1 MIRENR
7 DTSIG
12 SVIQLR
18 NFQLICNFKA
28 EVMRFLVRQ
37 SDVKSPCDD
46 FVTSHTHFC
55 NFSRLYIF
63 DIVVCY
69 NTGFDKL
76 LHDSTL
82 DFVWHCIK
90 FLLTIVNKVC
100 PKID

>member
-1 MIRENR
+1 MIWKNR

-37 SDVKSPCDD
+37 GDVKSLCDN
-46 FVTSHTHFC
+46 FIAGNAHLC
-55 NFSRLYIF
+55 NLCSFYIVNV
-63 DIVVCY
+63 IVCY

-76 LHDSTL
+76 LHNSAL
-82 DFVWHCIK
+82 DFIWHCIE